1 MEYPILYSFIRCPYA
16 MRARMALKLTNT
28 KCEIREVRLN
38 NKPKQMIDKSPKGTV
53 PVLVLQKKVIDESND
68 IIEWALSSNNI
79 FDGNIDHDQINLTI
93 NLNVQNHL
101 ENILEDAIIKYDA
114 EASFGIIL
122 NVNNGEIIAMTSL
135 PDFDPNASYEQ
146 IADKMRPINKFN
158 RNTLGVYEFGS
169 VMKIFTTAIGIEEN
183 IFHPNSKLIRNIVGG
198 TSNIPKRY
206 PTIINAHTNKKISVK
221 VLVIN

>member
-79 FDGNIDHDQINLTI
+79 FDGNIDHDQIDLTNNLIELFDSKFKYNLDRYKYATRYENIDKDKHKMECLDILI
-93 NLNVQNHL
+93 NLENVISNEGWILGSKINKLDISILPFIRQFRIADIEWFDKQNKI
-101 ENILEDAIIKYDA
+101 EGVQKILFNFLDSNLFKEVMYKYD
-114 EASFGIIL
+114 
-122 NVNNGEIIAMTSL
+122 VW
-135 PDFDPNASYEQ
+135 
-146 IADKMRPINKFN
+146 
-158 RNTLGVYEFGS
+158 
-169 VMKIFTTAIGIEEN
+169 EEN
-183 IFHPNSKLIRNIVGG
+183 AEPQFFP
-198 TSNIPKRY
+198 
-206 PTIINAHTNKKISVK
+206 
-221 VLVIN
+221 

>member
-79 FDGNIDHDQINLTI
+79 FDGNIDHDQIDLTDNLIELFDSKFKYNLDRYKYATRYENINKNKHKKECLEILI
-93 NLNVQNHL
+93 NLENVISNEGWILGGKINKLDISILPFIRQFRIADIEWFDKQNKIKGIQK
-101 ENILEDAIIKYDA
+101 ILFNFLDSNLFKEVMYKYD
-114 EASFGIIL
+114 
-122 NVNNGEIIAMTSL
+122 VW
-135 PDFDPNASYEQ
+135 
-146 IADKMRPINKFN
+146 
-158 RNTLGVYEFGS
+158 
-169 VMKIFTTAIGIEEN
+169 EEN
-183 IFHPNSKLIRNIVGG
+183 AEPQFFP
-198 TSNIPKRY
+198 
-206 PTIINAHTNKKISVK
+206 
-221 VLVIN
+221 